1 MSPAQYYP
9 PLKLDWT
16 AVGVGD
22 FRQERAKAAQNPPSQ
37 PIGSVGVLATLDK
50 SLQTTVTQV
59 ACFGNTESF
68 QNFSGRTLRGMRRS
82 THIGLIVLLLAAN
95 LLAQSMTPEVKRI
108 GDRLACQCGS
118 CNNQVSTC
126 PMLNCHSATPL
137 REEIAGMVR
146 QGLNADQI
154 VSAFVDK
161 YGKVILAAPPAEGF
175 DLMAWILPFI
185 VLLSGFVFVYWL
197 IRVWLIRKPALASG
211 TAGTSEIPESYQKRI
226 ERELKDLER

>member
-1 MSPAQYYP
+1 MSLAQRHAS
-9 PLKLDWT
+9 LKLDSIG
-16 AVGVGD
+16 VGVD
-22 FRQERAKAAQNPPSQ
+22 HYRQELPKAVKSPP
-37 PIGSVGVLATLDK
+37 
-50 SLQTTVTQV
+50 
-59 ACFGNTESF
+59 
-68 QNFSGRTLRGMRRS
+68 
-82 THIGLIVLLLAAN
+82 GLILRRVRRPAQIALVVLLLAAN
-95 LLAQSMTPEVKRI
+95 LLSQAMTPEVKRI

-137 REEIAGMVR
+137 REEIAGMIK

-154 VSAFVDK
+154 VSAFVGK

-197 IRVWLIRKPALASG
+197 IRVWLIRKPALAPG
-211 TAGTSEIPESYQKRI
+211 TTGTPEIPESYQKRI

>member
-1 MSPAQYYP
+1 MTTAHLSRSVASWLGLLVWTVVEPLP
-9 PLKLDWT
+9 PTLQAT
-16 AVGVGD
+16 YT
-22 FRQERAKAAQNPPSQ
+22 FR
-37 PIGSVGVLATLDK
+37 
-50 SLQTTVTQV
+50 
-59 ACFGNTESF
+59 
-68 QNFSGRTLRGMRRS
+68 
-82 THIGLIVLLLAAN
+82 
-95 LLAQSMTPEVKRI
+95 
-108 GDRLACQCGS
+108 
-118 CNNQVSTC
+118 
-126 PMLNCHSATPL
+126 
-137 REEIAGMVR
+137 GMVR